1 MKSCSSLFLAVVLAL
16 LLVGVAVGQ
25 EDQPDRAGDDGNER
39 DVRQFYG
46 FKIGGRSYGFNKG
59 GASSGGY
66 NKGEEEN
73 DDKGRCSCTS
83 EISELRSE
91 LQKLRREFVEF
102 KKSDFKGPP
111 GPRGIPGIPG
121 ERGPSGPVGP
131 PGKNGYPG
139 KDGPIGPIGPP
150 GQPGPPGA
158 SANEGYYDKE
168 TGSIDSGGGA
178 YKGRRAREHPGDEDM
193 FPYQM

>member
-1 MKSCSSLFLAVVLAL
+1 M
-16 LLVGVAVGQ
+16 
-25 EDQPDRAGDDGNER
+25 
-39 DVRQFYG
+39 RQFYG

-111 GPRGIPGIPG
+111 GPRVSNK
-121 ERGPSGPVGP
+121 R
-131 PGKNGYPG
+131 
-139 KDGPIGPIGPP
+139 
-150 GQPGPPGA
+150 A
-158 SANEGYYDKE
+158 
-168 TGSIDSGGGA
+168 TSISPTYTSTHD
-178 YKGRRAREHPGDEDM
+178 D
-193 FPYQM
+193 